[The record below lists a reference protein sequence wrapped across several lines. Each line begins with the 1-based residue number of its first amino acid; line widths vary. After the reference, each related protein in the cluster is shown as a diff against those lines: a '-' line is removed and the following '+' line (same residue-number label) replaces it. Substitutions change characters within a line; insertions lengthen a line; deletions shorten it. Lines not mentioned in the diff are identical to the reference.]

1 MDNPG
6 PLQEIMT
13 DVATDHLAP
22 RVEMNLNKFAK
33 AGRVV
38 VPGGF
43 GISKCLQYGVG
54 IEDLGLQAPGGLA
67 EITAE
72 IVEDVLR
79 EKSIRSLSFNK
90 HDLAN
95 GQDCKSLFEV

>member
-6 PLQEIMT
+6 PLQEIIT

-54 IEDLGLQAPGGLA
+54 IEDLGLQRPGWLA
-67 EITAE
+67 EITTE
-72 IVEDVLR
+72 IVEDVLK
-79 EKSIRSLSFNK
+79 EKSIKSLSINK
-90 HDLAN
+90 HLAITI
-95 GQDCKSLFEV
+95 SLFEV

>member
-43 GISKCLQYGVG
+43 GISKCLQYWVG
-54 IEDLGLQAPGGLA
+54 IEDLGLQSPGGLA
-67 EITAE
+67 EVTTE

-79 EKSIRSLSFNK
+79 EKSI
-90 HDLAN
+90 
-95 GQDCKSLFEV
+95 KSLKTKTLSVEQN

>member
-33 AGRVV
+33 ARGVV

-43 GISKCLQYGVG
+43 GVAKCLQYGVG
-54 IEDLGLQAPGGLA
+54 IEYLGLKAPGGLA

-79 EKSIRSLSFNK
+79 QKSIRSRNK
-90 HDLAN
+90 H
-95 GQDCKSLFEV
+95 

>member
-13 DVATDHLAP
+13 DVPTDHLAP

-33 AGRVV
+33 ARGVV

-43 GISKCLQYGVG
+43 GIAKRLQYGVG
-54 IEDLGLQAPGGLA
+54 IEDLGLQRPGRLT

-79 EKSIRSLSFNK
+79 GKSIRSLSIK
-90 HDLAN
+90 
-95 GQDCKSLFEV
+95 

>member
-13 DVATDHLAP
+13 DVAPDHLAP

-33 AGRVV
+33 ARGVV

-43 GISKCLQYGVG
+43 GISKCLQYGVS
-54 IEDLGLQAPGGLA
+54 IEDLGLQRP
-67 EITAE
+67 
-72 IVEDVLR
+72 
-79 EKSIRSLSFNK
+79 S
-90 HDLAN
+90 
-95 GQDCKSLFEV
+95 

>member
-54 IEDLGLQAPGGLA
+54 IEDLGLKAPGGLA

-79 EKSIRSLSFNK
+79 QKSIRSRNK
-90 HDLAN
+90 H
-95 GQDCKSLFEV
+95 

>member
-22 RVEMNLNKFAK
+22 RVEMDLNKFAK

-43 GISKCLQYGVG
+43 GISKCLQYRVG
-54 IEDLGLQAPGGLA
+54 IEDLGLQRPGWLA
-67 EITAE
+67 EITTE

-79 EKSIRSLSFNK
+79 EKSIKSLSINK
-90 HDLAN
+90 HVAMTMSV
-95 GQDCKSLFEV
+95 SLKFKF